1 MACCSWNSHSSVI
14 KVTVILSNPLI
25 NASIFYFCYALEDRL
40 QFLCSPLGLVMAIP
54 LTQYVP
60 SSKRGQGTL
69 IYVGEDRWGR
79 TIARSPLFIYFY
91 FFLLA
96 CIFANFFPFWIS
108 SRLHTDETIFQSHTP
123 FILEVI
129 SLHYTAS
136 FIHIF
141 ENTMWSRLPRNLQL
155 LPRARLVVFVTA
167 YLWSPDKP
175 LLAVQNSTFPQV
187 H

>member
-1 MACCSWNSHSSVI
+1 M
-14 KVTVILSNPLI
+14 ILSNPLI

-91 FFLLA
+91 FFPLA
-96 CIFANFFPFWIS
+96 CIFANFPILDFIS
-108 SRLHTDETIFQSHTP
+108 AAHWWNNISVLHPVHFGGNFLALHCQFHPHFREYDVEQITQKSPALASGKAGRVCHSLPVKSR
-123 FILEVI
+123 
-129 SLHYTAS
+129 
-136 FIHIF
+136 
-141 ENTMWSRLPRNLQL
+141 
-155 LPRARLVVFVTA
+155 
-167 YLWSPDKP
+167 
-175 LLAVQNSTFPQV
+175 
-187 H
+187 